1 MSEQDQ
7 KKNFTPKGS
16 KQEEYF
22 LEGPHSRA
30 SEFNFIIKVM
40 REFLKGFRALHF
52 VGPCVTVFGSAR
64 FKEDQSDG
72 GGCFI
77 PMGCSGP
84 SGHAVLSVI
93 YPNGVRLE
101 VPSADLGL
109 LSRLIA
115 LD

>member
-64 FKEDQSDG
+64 FKEDHPYYQLARVSKFPVVD
-72 GGCFI
+72 I
-77 PMGCSGP
+77 
-84 SGHAVLSVI
+84 VI
-93 YPNGVRLE
+93 KVIVENIVVYRL
-101 VPSADLGL
+101 LI
-109 LSRLIA
+109 SRRRVYLIIFFRNTGR
-115 LD
+115 